1 MQAAIAPRTYWE
13 NGMSKF
19 VKTAAAVAMLVSGAT
34 YAAAQTQNPN
44 ADPRPLPPSGENQ
57 QPYDKKAEPTN
68 PPADSGVGSR
78 PIGPPA
84 ARPPATSPPVDAKPE
99 TPADKNT
106 TNLKKLDKQG
116 RGGQQN

>member
-19 VKTAAAVAMLVSGAT
+19 IKTAAAVAMLVSGAT
-34 YAAAQTQNPN
+34 FAVAQTQNPN
-44 ADPRPLPPSGENQ
+44 ADPRPLPQDGTNN
-57 QPYDKKAEPTN
+57 QPYDKKAPTN

-84 ARPPATSPPVDAKPE
+84 ASGPVDAKPE